1 MTGLFITIEGPDGSG
16 KSTQMV
22 RLCHLLGQLG
32 FSVVQTREPGGTV
45 IADKIRGLLLDPLHC
60 EMTSRTEALLYMAAR
75 AQHAAQ
81 LIRPALAAGAV
92 VISDRFADSSLVY
105 QGVARG
111 LPQVD
116 LVWLNRFA
124 AEGLTPDLTLL
135 LDGTVERLA
144 ERLAERGNRDRLDR
158 EGMAF
163 HRRVR
168 QGFLELAA
176 SEPDRIKV
184 VEADRD
190 VEAVWADIK
199 ACVTDFLMKRGR
211 SHAVTDQ
218 Q

>member
-22 RLCHLLGQLG
+22 RLCHLLEQRG

-144 ERLAERGNRDRLDR
+144 ELDC

-211 SHAVTDQ
+211 SHAVADQ
-218 Q
+218 